1 MSTPLQSTNI
11 TADEVTSPI
20 VTEHAEGEE
29 GHIHLP
35 SPSFWPILLS
45 VAIALTVGG
54 LILWSKDSFPWLSVI
69 AAPFVIVGILGWGL
83 EDPMATSEDQ
93 PEGLATSYAEAAATG
108 KPTAL
113 AESVLQNAEEVIG
126 SLGLGLEGPMA
137 APRGEGQPEELA
149 TSYAEA
155 AASGKPTA
163 LAELVLQNAEEV
175 VERIVT
181 ISSTAW
187 SAHPVRVF
195 VEREGVVLSL
205 YGKVERE
212 EQKKELEDALRKL
225 PGVIDVMNFIVAE
238 DVVERTET
246 TSSSAWSANSTKV
259 FVEREG
265 VVLSLYGKVELEE
278 QKKELE
284 DELRKLPGVI
294 DVMNF
299 IVAEDAILNM
309 ANARI
314 ANLKESGKLEGAKDI
329 SVLVE
334 NYILS
339 LYGEVPKP
347 EMKYVLE
354 KEMVGIPG
362 VRVVI
367 NHIGLNENIPGN
379 LGKTTNRVGP

>member
-1 MSTPLQSTNI
+1 MSTPLQSTNL
-11 TADEVTSPI
+11 TAGEVTAPI
-20 VTEHAEGEE
+20 VTEHETELAEGEE

-35 SPSFWPILLS
+35 NPSFWPIFLT

-54 LILWSKDSFPWLSVI
+54 LIFWSKDSFPWLSVI
-69 AAPFVIVGILGWGL
+69 AAPFVLVGILGFGL
-83 EDPMATSEDQ
+83 EDPMASKG
-93 PEGLATSYAEAAATG
+93 EGPVEGVAKTYAEAAATG

-113 AESVLQNAEEVIG
+113 AESVLQSAEEVIG
-126 SLGLGLEGPMA
+126 SLGLGLEGSMA
-137 APRGEGQPEELA
+137 APKREGQPEGLA
-149 TSYAEA
+149 SRYAEA
-155 AASGKPTA
+155 AATGKPTA
-163 LAELVLQNAEEV
+163 LAELVLQDAEEV
-175 VERIVT
+175 LDRTVT

-187 SAHPVRVF
+187 SAHPVSVF

-212 EQKKELEDALRKL
+212 EQKKELEDNLRKL
-225 PGVIDVMNFIVAE
+225 PGVLDVINFIVAE
-238 DVVERTET
+238 GVVDRT
-246 TSSSAWSANSTKV
+246 AWSAPPVKV
-259 FVEREG
+259 FIEREG

-284 DELRKLPGVI
+284 DNLRRLPGVL
-294 DVMNF
+294 DVMDF
-299 IVAEDAILNM
+299 IVAEDAILNA

-314 ANLKESGKLEGAKDI
+314 ASLKESGKLEGAKNI

-334 NYILS
+334 NYIMS

-347 EMKYVLE
+347 EMKYALE

-367 NHIGLNENIPGN
+367 NHIGLNEDIPGN